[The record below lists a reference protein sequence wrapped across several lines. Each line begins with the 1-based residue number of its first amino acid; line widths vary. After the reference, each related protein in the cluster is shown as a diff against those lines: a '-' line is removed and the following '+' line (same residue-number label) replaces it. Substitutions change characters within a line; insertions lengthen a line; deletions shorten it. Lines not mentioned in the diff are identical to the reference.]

1 MRTLVTVL
9 AIATLCA
16 TGCGKSEEQKQAEKA
31 ADDLKKA
38 AESVAKAA
46 EQAGTAIAT
55 QSANDVAKALQGAAA
70 AMTAKTAD
78 GKPIEPMPFQTLE
91 TALPDMSGWKM
102 AKPEGERMT
111 SPFPFSK
118 TETDYRNG
126 EERVDVTI
134 TDTAAAMMLLS
145 PVRMMVAAGY
155 SRETSRGYEKAVSVN
170 GMPAVEKWSD
180 GSKRGELT
188 VLVNDRFIAQFD
200 GRNLSGVKT
209 LHDFA
214 AKTDFSKLK

>member
-1 MRTLVTVL
+1 MRTLVMVI
-9 AIATLCA
+9 AIAA
-16 TGCGKSEEQKQAEKA
+16 FAAAGCGKSEEQKQAEQA
-31 ADDLKKA
+31 AEELKKA

-46 EQAGTAIAT
+46 EQAGTALAT
-55 QSANDVAKALQGAAA
+55 QSANDVSKALATAAA
-70 AMTAKTAD
+70 AMGGKTAD
-78 GKPIEPMPFQTLE
+78 GKPIEPMTFQALQ
-91 TALPDMSGWKM
+91 TALPEMSGWTM

-126 EERVDVTI
+126 DERVDVTI
-134 TDTAAAMMLLS
+134 TDTAAAMMMVT

-155 SRETSRGYEKAVSVN
+155 SRESSSGYEKAVNVG
-170 GMPAVEKWSD
+170 GMPAVEKWNDERKS
-180 GSKRGELT
+180 GELT
-188 VLVNDRFIAQFD
+188 VLVNDRFIVQFD
-200 GRNLSGVKT
+200 GRQLASVKT